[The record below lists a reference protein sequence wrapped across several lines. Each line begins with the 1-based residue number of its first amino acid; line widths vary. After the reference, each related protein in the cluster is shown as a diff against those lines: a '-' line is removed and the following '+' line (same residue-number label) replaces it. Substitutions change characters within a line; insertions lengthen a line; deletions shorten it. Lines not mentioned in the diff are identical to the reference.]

1 MHAIQINCES
11 FTYNGQEK
19 AVLKNLTFNADYGK
33 LTLLSGFSGSGKST
47 LLSLINGV
55 IPRITSGIFK
65 GQVLIN
71 GQSTEG
77 LTMSEIARKTA
88 CVLQNAESQIVN
100 QIVEDEIAFTCEN
113 FAIPEK
119 EIEAKIEKYCSLLK
133 LEKEWQ
139 TRTLSGGQ
147 KQRLIT
153 ASVLAMDSPII
164 IFDEPLANLD
174 QNGAKELLS
183 IMKKLSK
190 EGKAILLV
198 EHRLDIVL
206 PFVDIVWQLKNGR
219 TELINDKKSFLAK
232 QTSLIK
238 DSNEDCIS
246 ESKIVIKIKD
256 IKKAFGKR
264 EILKGL
270 SCSINRA
277 DRILLLG
284 ENGCGKTTLLNIIAR
299 LLKADSGSIE
309 QYIDTKLGKKAYKK
323 WYKKVGVV
331 YQNPNYQLFM
341 PSVKEEILF
350 NSDDTEY
357 ALDIA
362 EKLGLKEL
370 FKRHPQSLSEG
381 QKRRVSIAAILAQ
394 KPELLLL
401 DEPTVGQDYEGLK
414 SLINVINEVH
424 RKTKCTIISIT
435 HDFRCASAL
444 CDKSFLIENGKIKEC
459 GGKELVESFFLRNKN
474 SLI

>member
-11 FTYNGQEK
+11 FTYYGQEK
-19 AVLKNLTFNADYGK
+19 PVLKELNFYADYGK

-55 IPRITSGIFK
+55 IPRLTGGTFK
-65 GQVLIN
+65 GQVLID
-71 GQSTEG
+71 GESTEG
-77 LTMSEIARKTA
+77 LTMSEIARKA
-88 CVLQNAESQIVN
+88 GCVLQNAESQIVN

-113 FAIPEK
+113 FAMPEE
-119 EIEAKIEKYCSLLK
+119 EIKTKIEKYCSLLK

-174 QNGAKELLS
+174 QEGAKELLT
-183 IMKKLSK
+183 IMKKLCQK
-190 EGKAILLV
+190 GKAIIIV
-198 EHRLDIVL
+198 EHRLDVVL
-206 PFVDIVWQLKNGR
+206 PFVDIVWQLKDGK
-219 TELINDKKSFLAK
+219 TELVNNKESFLAK
-232 QTSLIK
+232 QTSIIK
-238 DSNEDCIS
+238 DCEQDFIS
-246 ESKIVIKIKD
+246 EKESIIEIEN
-256 IKKAFGKR
+256 IKKTFAKR
-264 EILKGL
+264 EILKNI
-270 SCSINRA
+270 SCVINKA

-284 ENGCGKTTLLNIIAR
+284 ENGCGKTTLLNIIAK
-299 LLKADSGSIE
+299 LLKADQGNIK
-309 QYIDTKLGKKAYKK
+309 QYIDKKFGKRASKN

-350 NSDDTEY
+350 NSDDNEY
-357 ALDIA
+357 ALSIA

-370 FKRHPQSLSEG
+370 LEKHPQSLSEG

-401 DEPTVGQDYEGLK
+401 DEPTVGQDYDGLK

-435 HDFRCASAL
+435 HDFRCATAL
-444 CDKSFLIENGKIKEC
+444 CDKSFLIEKGKIKET
-459 GGKELVESFFLRNKN
+459 GGKELVKSFFLRNQE
-474 SLI
+474 